1 MVVSALLASIVPPEV
16 VAAEAFGD
24 ECDGAPLFPA
34 EEAAIAGAAPKR
46 RREFAAVR
54 ACARR
59 ALASAGFDAAPVPR
73 APSGAPVWPPG
84 VVGSMTHCEGYR
96 ACAIGRTEAFSAIG
110 IDAEPHDLLPDGVL
124 PMVASEPE
132 RAALA
137 GLAAAAPGLCWD
149 RILFSAKESV
159 YKAWFPATGRW
170 LGFTDAELTLHPSG
184 TFAARLL
191 VPGPVVGGR
200 PVTAYHGRWTVRHGL
215 IATAVVVPAA
225 GEAAAGAA
233 AARTAASPPPPPAP
247 PLSCP

>member
-1 MVVSALLASIVPPEV
+1 MVVSPLVASIVPLEV
-16 VAAEAFGD
+16 FVAEVFGGG
-24 ECDGAPLFPA
+24 CDDAPLFPA
-34 EEAAIAGAAPKR
+34 EEAVISGAVPKR

-59 ALASAGFDAAPVPR
+59 ALVCAGLEPGPIR
-73 APSGAPVWPPG
+73 SGPSGAPVWPPG

-124 PMVASEPE
+124 PLVASEPE

-137 GLAAAAPGLCWD
+137 GLAAVAPGLCWE

-170 LGFTDAELTLHPSG
+170 LGFTDAELTLDPSG

-191 VPGPVVGGR
+191 APGAVVGGR
-200 PVTAYHGRWTVRHGL
+200 PVPAYHGRWIVGPGL
-215 IATAVVVPAA
+215 IATAVVVPAV
-225 GEAAAGAA
+225 GA
-233 AARTAASPPPPPAP
+233 AASPPPLPPPPLPPLP
-247 PLSCP
+247 PLSRP